1 MAGAVFRPPIWKE
14 AMSGTIKVWGR
25 VTSSNVKK
33 VLWLADELKLAIE
46 RVDAGGKFGV
56 VDTPAYR
63 ALNPNG
69 RIPTIEDGDFVLWE
83 SNAVMR
89 YFCEKYGGEA
99 FYPADARQR
108 ADINRWLD
116 WSLSILSPIDSKI
129 FLATIRTPEAK
140 QDKAELARMVEQ
152 AGQAYAI
159 MDRHLKDR
167 SFFSDERFS
176 LADLALS
183 IFYDRW
189 SRNPF
194 LTARPEAPHLD
205 AWLARVREREG
216 FRKYIEIP
224 LE

>member
-1 MAGAVFRPPIWKE
+1 
-14 AMSGTIKVWGR
+14 MSRTIKVWGR

-69 RIPTIEDGDFVLWE
+69 RIPTVEDGDFVLWE
-83 SNAVMR
+83 SNAIMR

-99 FYPADARQR
+99 FYPADARRR

-116 WSLSILSPIDSKI
+116 WSLSILSPIDSKV
-129 FLATIRTPEAK
+129 FLATIRTPVAK
-140 QDKAELARMVEQ
+140 QDKTELAKMVEQ

-167 SFFSDERFS
+167 PFFADERFS

-194 LTARPEAPHLD
+194 VKTRPETKHVD

-216 FRKYIEIP
+216 FRKFVEIP

>member
-1 MAGAVFRPPIWKE
+1 MTGK
-14 AMSGTIKVWGR
+14 IKVWGR

-33 VLWLADELKLAIE
+33 VLWLADELKLAVEQTDI
-46 RVDAGGKFGV
+46 GGKHGG
-56 VDTPAYR
+56 VDTPEYR

-69 RIPTIEDGDFVLWE
+69 RIPTIEDDDFVLWE
-83 SNAVMR
+83 SNAIIR
-89 YFCEKYGGEA
+89 YLCEKYGGEA
-99 FYPADARQR
+99 FYPGDARQR

-129 FLATIRTPEAK
+129 FIATIRTPEAK
-140 QDKAELARMVEQ
+140 QNKEELARMVEQ

-167 SFFSDERFS
+167 LFFANERFS
-176 LADLALS
+176 LADLVLS

-194 LTARPEAPHLD
+194 LTTRPETPYAD

-216 FRKYIEIP
+216 FRKFVAIP

>member
-1 MAGAVFRPPIWKE
+1 
-14 AMSGTIKVWGR
+14 MSGKIKVWGR

-33 VLWLADELKLAIE
+33 VLWVADELKLAID
-46 RVDAGGKFGV
+46 RIDAGGKFGV

-69 RIPTIEDGDFVLWE
+69 RVPTVEDGDFVLWE

-89 YFCEKYGGEA
+89 YFCEKYNGEA
-99 FYPADARQR
+99 LYPADARQR

-116 WSLSILSPIDSKI
+116 WSLSTLSPVDTKV

-140 QDKAELARMVEQ
+140 QDKAEIAKMVEQ

-159 MDRHLKDR
+159 MNDRLKDR
-167 SFFSDERFS
+167 PFFAGERFS
-176 LADLALS
+176 LADLTLS
-183 IFYDRW
+183 IFFDRW

-194 LTARPEAPHLD
+194 LATRPETPQASV
-205 AWLARVREREG
+205 WLARVREREG
-216 FRKYIEIP
+216 FRKYVEIP

>member
-1 MAGAVFRPPIWKE
+1 MHSAALYLERTMTGK
-14 AMSGTIKVWGR
+14 IKVWGR

-33 VLWLADELKLAIE
+33 VLWAGDELKLPIE
-46 RVDAGGKFGV
+46 RIDAGGKFGV

-69 RIPTIEDGDFVLWE
+69 RVPTVEDGDLVLWE
-83 SNAVMR
+83 SNTVMR

-99 FYPADARQR
+99 LYPVDARQR
-108 ADINRWLD
+108 AEINRWLD
-116 WSLSILSPIDSKI
+116 WSLSILSPADTQV

-140 QDKAELARMVEQ
+140 QDKAEIARMVER

-159 MDRHLKDR
+159 MNDWLKDR
-167 SFFSDERFS
+167 PFFAGEKFS

-183 IFYDRW
+183 IFFDRW
-189 SRNPF
+189 IRNPF
-194 LTARPEAPHLD
+194 LTTRPEAPHAS
-205 AWLARVREREG
+205 AWLTRVREREG
-216 FRKYIEIP
+216 FRKYVEIP

>member
-1 MAGAVFRPPIWKE
+1 MTGK
-14 AMSGTIKVWGR
+14 IKVWGR

-33 VLWLADELKLAIE
+33 VLWLADELKLAVE
-46 RVDAGGKFGV
+46 QTDVGGKHGG
-56 VDTPAYR
+56 VDTPEYR

-69 RIPTIEDGDFVLWE
+69 RIPTIEDDDFVLWE
-83 SNAVMR
+83 SNAIIR
-89 YFCEKYGGEA
+89 YLCEKYGGEA
-99 FYPADARQR
+99 FYPGDARQR

-129 FLATIRTPEAK
+129 FIATIRTPEAK
-140 QDKAELARMVEQ
+140 QNKVELAKMVEQ

-167 SFFSDERFS
+167 LFFANERFS
-176 LADLALS
+176 LADLVLS

-194 LTARPEAPHLD
+194 LTTRPETPYAD

-216 FRKYIEIP
+216 FRKFVAIP

>member
-1 MAGAVFRPPIWKE
+1 MTGK
-14 AMSGTIKVWGR
+14 IKVWGR

-33 VLWLADELKLAIE
+33 VLWLADELKLAVEQTDI
-46 RVDAGGKFGV
+46 GGKHGG
-56 VDTPAYR
+56 VDTPEYR

-69 RIPTIEDGDFVLWE
+69 RIPTIEDDDFVLWE
-83 SNAVMR
+83 SNAIIR
-89 YFCEKYGGEA
+89 YLCEKYGGEA
-99 FYPADARQR
+99 FYPGDARQR

-129 FLATIRTPEAK
+129 FIATIRTPEAK
-140 QDKAELARMVEQ
+140 QNKVELAKMVEQ

-167 SFFSDERFS
+167 LFFANERFS
-176 LADLALS
+176 LADLVLS

-194 LTARPEAPHLD
+194 LTTRPETPYAD

-216 FRKYIEIP
+216 FRKFVAIP

>member
-1 MAGAVFRPPIWKE
+1 MGGK
-14 AMSGTIKVWGR
+14 IKVWGR
-25 VTSSNVKK
+25 ITSSNVKK
-33 VLWLADELKLAIE
+33 VLWVADELKLAIE
-46 RVDAGGKFGV
+46 RIDAGGKFGV
-56 VDTPAYR
+56 VDTPAYL

-69 RIPTIEDGDFVLWE
+69 RVPTVEDGDFVLWE

-89 YFCEKYGGEA
+89 YFCEKYNGEA
-99 FYPADARQR
+99 LYPADARQR

-116 WSLSILSPIDSKI
+116 WSLSTLSPVDTKV

-140 QDKAELARMVEQ
+140 QDKAAIAKMVEQ
-152 AGQAYAI
+152 AGHAYAI
-159 MDRHLKDR
+159 MNERLKDR
-167 SFFSDERFS
+167 PFFAGERFS

-183 IFYDRW
+183 IFFDRW

-194 LTARPEAPHLD
+194 LATRPEAPHAS

-216 FRKYIEIP
+216 FRKYVEIP